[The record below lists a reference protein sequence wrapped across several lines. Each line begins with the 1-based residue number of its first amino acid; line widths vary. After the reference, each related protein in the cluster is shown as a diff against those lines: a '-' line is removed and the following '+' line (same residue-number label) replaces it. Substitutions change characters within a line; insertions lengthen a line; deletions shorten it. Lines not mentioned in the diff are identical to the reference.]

1 MKELKDFIIEKLL
14 ISKSNKLNDEVN
26 QDLKYYKLMK
36 KLLWYARNIGHIA
49 SICNTFDEFFRDNK
63 GLKEFCI
70 NYINNHPDHPEM
82 LDETTRDIVG
92 YFRDFKPN
100 EFDKYIEE

>member
-14 ISKSNKLNDEVN
+14 LNKHEIS

-63 GLKEFCI
+63 GLKQFCI
-70 NYINNHPDHPEM
+70 DYINNHPNHPEM